1 MTSIPNEQ
9 EGRPLDDN
17 VTASSPTATTNGGSS
32 SLSRMRQTGNN
43 MAEPIT
49 LPPEK
54 INSPMRQTG
63 NMVEPI
69 ASPPNNTNS
78 PMRQTGNM
86 TEPITSPP
94 KKINSPRA
102 KQQQQ
107 QQQQQDTYNDIV
119 LAAENDRLRGELL
132 DLRRRMRQMEEDQRQ
147 QQRQQQQRH
156 HDLSLQQDSSN
167 NLNSHNRQNHNQRMY
182 QPRPRKNIVL
192 ELPVTLRT
200 CLSSDSNNNKSQ
212 KDHLS
217 VSTADDRETIEPN
230 MDIEG
235 HQSAAGLHYRSHSH
249 NNTPT
254 TATTTSNTT
263 TSSSSSLKTRRTDNI
278 TEYSSSSDDDD
289 DNNNDDDDDPMAESR
304 VLIGGDSPRCRD
316 GIMVDGT
323 NAAALA
329 GDVNHRQQEQMT
341 FWQSLTDR
349 ASWLIGLLIL
359 QSLSSFILAHN
370 ESLLAHHPVIIQFLT
385 MLVGAGGNAGNQASV
400 GVVRGIAIGT
410 VNRSNARKV
419 IRREFAMGVALSII
433 LGFVGF
439 VRAKAFK
446 VPWMETI
453 AITASL
459 SMIVIISVV
468 VGATLPLCMEYVGID
483 PAHSSTTIQVIM
495 DITGVIIM
503 VHVSTLMLDSD
514 FHDWL
519 TIALSL
525 DGETR

>member
-1 MTSIPNEQ
+1 MEMTTSIPNEQ
-9 EGRPLDDN
+9 EVRPLNDN
-17 VTASSPTATTNGGSS
+17 VTASSPTATTTGGSS
-32 SLSRMRQTGNN
+32 SS
-43 MAEPIT
+43 
-49 LPPEK
+49 
-54 INSPMRQTG
+54 SPMRQTG
-63 NMVEPI
+63 NM
-69 ASPPNNTNS
+69 A
-78 PMRQTGNM
+78 
-86 TEPITSPP
+86 EPITSPP
-94 KKINSPRA
+94 KNMDSPRA
-102 KQQQQ
+102 KQQLQQ
-107 QQQQQDTYNDIV
+107 QHTSNDIV

-132 DLRRRMRQMEEDQRQ
+132 ELRQRMRQMEEEQRQ
-147 QQRQQQQRH
+147 QHQQQRH
-156 HDLSLQQDSSN
+156 HDLSIQHYSSN
-167 NLNSHNRQNHNQRMY
+167 NLNSHNRKNHNQKLY
-182 QPRPRKNIVL
+182 QQKKSVLL

-200 CLSSDSNNNKSQ
+200 CSSSDSFNNNNKSQ

-230 MDIEG
+230 MDIEA
-235 HQSAAGLHYRSHSH
+235 HESAAGLHYRSHSH

-263 TSSSSSLKTRRTDNI
+263 ISSSSLKTRRTDNI
-278 TEYSSSSDDDD
+278 TEYSSSSSDD
-289 DNNNDDDDDPMAESR
+289 DNNDDGDDPIAESR
-304 VLIGGDSPRCRD
+304 VLLGGDSPRCRD
-316 GIMVDGT
+316 GIVLEGT
-323 NAAALA
+323 NVAALA
-329 GDVNHRQQEQMT
+329 GDDNHRQQEQMT

-439 VRAKAFK
+439 VRAKAFS

-519 TIALSL
+519 AIALSL

>member
-1 MTSIPNEQ
+1 MTTSIPNEQ
-9 EGRPLDDN
+9 EGRPMYDN
-17 VTASSPTATTNGGSS
+17 VTASSPTATTIVGSS
-32 SLSRMRQTGNN
+32 SSSSS
-43 MAEPIT
+43 
-49 LPPEK
+49 
-54 INSPMRQTG
+54 SPMRQTD
-63 NMVEPI
+63 
-69 ASPPNNTNS
+69 
-78 PMRQTGNM
+78 NM

-94 KKINSPRA
+94 KKINSPRS
-102 KQQQQ
+102 K
-107 QQQQQDTYNDIV
+107 QQQQQDTNNDIV
-119 LAAENDRLRGELL
+119 LAAENDRLRRELIE
-132 DLRRRMRQMEEDQRQ
+132 LRRRIRQMEEEQRQ
-147 QQRQQQQRH
+147 QRRH
-156 HDLSLQQDSSN
+156 HDLSIQQDSSN
-167 NLNSHNRQNHNQRMY
+167 NLNSHNRQNHNQKMY
-182 QPRPRKNIVL
+182 QQKKNILL

-200 CLSSDSNNNKSQ
+200 CSSSDSFTNNKSQ

-230 MDIEG
+230 MDIEA

-249 NNTPT
+249 NNNPT

-263 TSSSSSLKTRRTDNI
+263 ASSSSFKTRRTD
-278 TEYSSSSDDDD
+278 TEYSSSSSDDD
-289 DNNNDDDDDPMAESR
+289 NNDDDDDPMAESR

-316 GIMVDGT
+316 GIILEGT
-323 NAAALA
+323 NVATLA
-329 GDVNHRQQEQMT
+329 DDDNHRQQEQMT

-349 ASWLIGLLIL
+349 ATWLIGLLIL

-370 ESLLAHHPVIIQFLT
+370 ESLLAHHPIIIQFLT

-439 VRAKAFK
+439 VRAKAFS

-519 TIALSL
+519 AIALSL